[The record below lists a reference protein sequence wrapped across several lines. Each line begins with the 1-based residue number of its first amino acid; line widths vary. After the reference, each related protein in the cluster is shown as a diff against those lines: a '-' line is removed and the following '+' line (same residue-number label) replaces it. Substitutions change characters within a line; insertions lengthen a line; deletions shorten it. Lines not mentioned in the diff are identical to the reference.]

1 MIEIDA
7 RHQPYEVS
15 DLDGGT
21 LLGFLAEN
29 RVVELKMVRSK
40 LRLAYQWAIMHPPTP
55 DKPKAVVGDETLFP
69 SDCEQAISGDGT
81 PDVALFAVEEL
92 AASAGISRAA
102 GFALIADALDLVHRL
117 PLLWAKVESLGVPG
131 WNARRVALLTR
142 KLSYA
147 AARWFDDH
155 LAATGLTGWP
165 TIEKWLAMAIAK
177 FHPELVKDPS
187 APKGKADWGVWL
199 HHPHAGHEEGAG
211 GIAGTSEL
219 NAVGDSLDLTRFL
232 DLLNHEAEAMRR
244 LGDTD
249 DVNQRRAKAIGRL
262 TDDTDQPTLDYTT
275 DSTTGGDSEN
285 GTGSIAIGTGDRTD
299 AGIGG
304 CTDGTGAGSASSEAA
319 TTGGEPGVGVKP
331 GRLVTT
337 PGPFG
342 RRRGLRVMAHVN
354 LADLFALGL
363 DPHELGLNGDGIAST
378 DRLGQVL
385 TSQLRDWLT
394 RHGSL
399 ATITPVVDVNR
410 TDAVDRHDPPE
421 WMDTLVRLRDPHCVY
436 PNCERSSWDADL
448 DHINP
453 YQPPDEG
460 GPPGQTRPDNLA
472 PLCRRHHLMK
482 THGRWRY
489 RRARDGTYIWTS
501 QHGRTWLVTPQGTHD
516 TTNTS

>member
-21 LLGFLAEN
+21 LLGFMAEN

-40 LRLAYQWAIMHPPTP
+40 LRLAYQWAIMHPPSP
-55 DKPKAVVGDETLFP
+55 EHPKAVVGDETLFP
-69 SDCEQAISGDGT
+69 TDCEQAISGDGT

-92 AASAGISRAA
+92 AASAGISRGA
-102 GFALIADALDLVHRL
+102 GFALVADALDLVHRL
-117 PLLWAKVESLGVPG
+117 PQLWAKVEALAVPG

-177 FHPELVKDPS
+177 FHPELMKDPS
-187 APKGKADWGVWL
+187 AAKGKADWGVWL

-219 NAVGDSLDLTRFL
+219 QAVGDSLDLTRFM
-232 DLLNHEAEAMRR
+232 DSSSTPRPKPMRR

-249 DVNQRRAKAIGRL
+249 TVDQRRAKAIGRL
-262 TDDTDQPTLDYTT
+262 TDDTEQPTLTYTAT
-275 DSTTGGDSEN
+275 PSAPATAAAPT
-285 GTGSIAIGTGDRTD
+285 ART
-299 AGIGG
+299 ALRQRV
-304 CTDGTGAGSASSEAA
+304 ASRCWASRWI
-319 TTGGEPGVGVKP
+319 GVKP

-363 DPHELGLNGDGIAST
+363 DPHELGLDGDGIAST

-385 TSQLRDWLT
+385 TTQLRDWIT

-399 ATITPVVDVNR
+399 ASVTPVVDLNR

-448 DHINP
+448 DHIDP
-453 YQPPDEG
+453 YLPLGEG
-460 GPPGQTRPDNLA
+460 GPPGQTRPENLA

-489 RRARDGTYIWTS
+489 RRTRDGTYIWTS

-516 TTNTS
+516 TSQPG

>member
-1 MIEIDA
+1 MT
-7 RHQPYEVS
+7 RPC
-15 DLDGGT
+15 
-21 LLGFLAEN
+21 F
-29 RVVELKMVRSK
+29 
-40 LRLAYQWAIMHPPTP
+40 PPTVRQP
-55 DKPKAVVGDETLFP
+55 
-69 SDCEQAISGDGT
+69 ISGDGT

-92 AASAGISRAA
+92 AASAGISRSA
-102 GFALIADALDLVHRL
+102 GFALVADALDLVHRL
-117 PLLWAKVESLGVPG
+117 PQLWAKVEALEVPG

-147 AARWFDDH
+147 AARWFDEH

-187 APKGKADWGVWL
+187 AAKGKADWGVWL
-199 HHPHAGHEEGAG
+199 HHPQAGQEEGAG

-219 NAVGDSLDLTRFL
+219 QAVGDSLDLTRFL
-232 DLLNHEAEAMRR
+232 DLLNCRGRSRCGTSETPTPV
-244 LGDTD
+244 D
-249 DVNQRRAKAIGRL
+249 QRRAKAIGRL
-262 TDDTDQPTLDYTT
+262 TDDTEQPTLDYTGNATSAGDSSST
-275 DSTTGGDSEN
+275 DST
-285 GTGSIAIGTGDRTD
+285 
-299 AGIGG
+299 
-304 CTDGTGAGSASSEAA
+304 DGAA
-319 TTGGEPGVGVKP
+319 AAGGEPVLGNPGIGVKP
-331 GRLVTT
+331 GRLATT

-363 DPHELGLNGDGIAST
+363 DPHELGLDGDGIAST
-378 DRLGQVL
+378 DRLGQIL
-385 TSQLRDWLT
+385 TTQLRDWIT

-399 ATITPVVDVNR
+399 ATITPVVDLNR

-448 DHINP
+448 DHIDP
-453 YQPPDEG
+453 YLPPGEG
-460 GPPGQTRPDNLA
+460 GPPGQTRPENLA

-501 QHGRTWLVTPQGTHD
+501 QHGRTWLVTPRGTHD
-516 TTNTS
+516 TTNTSDISETR

>member
-7 RHQPYEVS
+7 RHQPYEVT

-29 RVVELKMVRSK
+29 RVVELKAIRSK
-40 LRLAYQWAIMHPPTP
+40 LRLAYQWAIMHPPSP

-69 SDCEQAISGDGT
+69 TDCEDRISGDGT

-117 PLLWAKVESLGVPG
+117 PHLWAKVEALEVPG

-177 FHPELVKDPS
+177 FHPELVKDPTT
-187 APKGKADWGVWL
+187 PKGKADWGVWL

-211 GIAGTSEL
+211 GVAGTSEL
-219 NAVGDSLDLTRFL
+219 QAVGDSLDLTRFM
-232 DLLNHEAEAMRR
+232 DLLNSEAEAMRR

-249 DVNQRRAKAIGRL
+249 TIDQRRAKAIGRL
-262 TDDTDQPTLDYTT
+262 TDDTDQPTLDYTNA
-275 DSTTGGDSEN
+275 DSATGGDSSTDVTDGSDSTGIGTG
-285 GTGSIAIGTGDRTD
+285 GTGSTS
-299 AGIGG
+299 
-304 CTDGTGAGSASSEAA
+304 SAVAA
-319 TTGGEPGVGVKP
+319 TGGEPVLGEPGVGVKP

-363 DPHELGLNGDGIAST
+363 DPHELGLDGDGITST

-385 TSQLRDWLT
+385 TSQLRDWIT

-399 ATITPVVDVNR
+399 ATITPVIDLNR

-448 DHINP
+448 DHIDP
-453 YQPPDEG
+453 YQPPGEG
-460 GPPGQTRPDNLA
+460 GPPGQTRPENLA

-516 TTNTS
+516 TSDTS

>member
-1 MIEIDA
+1 M
-7 RHQPYEVS
+7 
-15 DLDGGT
+15 T
-21 LLGFLAEN
+21 
-29 RVVELKMVRSK
+29 
-40 LRLAYQWAIMHPPTP
+40 PT
-55 DKPKAVVGDETLFP
+55 
-69 SDCEQAISGDGT
+69 
-81 PDVALFAVEEL
+81 
-92 AASAGISRAA
+92 
-102 GFALIADALDLVHRL
+102 
-117 PLLWAKVESLGVPG
+117 
-131 WNARRVALLTR
+131 
-142 KLSYA
+142 
-147 AARWFDDH
+147 
-155 LAATGLTGWP
+155 
-165 TIEKWLAMAIAK
+165 
-177 FHPELVKDPS
+177 
-187 APKGKADWGVWL
+187 
-199 HHPHAGHEEGAG
+199 
-211 GIAGTSEL
+211 TS
-219 NAVGDSLDLTRFL
+219 
-232 DLLNHEAEAMRR
+232 
-244 LGDTD
+244 
-249 DVNQRRAKAIGRL
+249 NQRRAKAIGRL
-262 TDDTDQPTLDYTT
+262 TDDTDQPTLDYTTT

-342 RRRGLRVMAHVN
+342 RRRGLRVMAHVGI
-354 LADLFALGL
+354 ADLFALGL
-363 DPHELGLNGDGIAST
+363 DPHELGLDGDGIAST

-399 ATITPVVDVNR
+399 ASVTPVVDLNR

-448 DHINP
+448 DHIDP
-453 YQPPDEG
+453 YLPLGEG
-460 GPPGQTRPDNLA
+460 GPPGQTRPENLA

-516 TTNTS
+516 ISESY

>member
-21 LLGFLAEN
+21 LLGFMAEN

-40 LRLAYQWAIMHPPTP
+40 LRLAYQWAILHPPSP
-55 DKPKAVVGDETLFP
+55 EHPKAVVGDETLFP
-69 SDCEQAISGDGT
+69 SDCEDRISGDGT

-102 GFALIADALDLVHRL
+102 GFALVADALDLVHRL
-117 PLLWAKVESLGVPG
+117 PLLWAKVEALEMPG

-142 KLSYA
+142 KLSYE

-177 FHPELVKDPS
+177 FHPELVKDRS
-187 APKGKADWGVWL
+187 AAKGKADWGVWL

-219 NAVGDSLDLTRFL
+219 QAVGESLDLTRFM
-232 DLLNHEAEAMRR
+232 DLLSAEAETMRR

-249 DVNQRRAKAIGRL
+249 TIDQRRAKAIGRL
-262 TDDTDQPTLDYTT
+262 TDDT
-275 DSTTGGDSEN
+275 
-285 GTGSIAIGTGDRTD
+285 
-299 AGIGG
+299 
-304 CTDGTGAGSASSEAA
+304 AA
-319 TTGGEPGVGVKP
+319 VGGEPVVGEPVVGVKP
-331 GRLVTT
+331 GRLATT

-363 DPHELGLNGDGIAST
+363 DPHELGLDGDGIAST

-385 TSQLRDWLT
+385 TTQLRDWLA

-399 ATITPVVDVNR
+399 ATITPVVDLNR

-448 DHINP
+448 DHIDP
-453 YQPPDEG
+453 YLPLGEG
-460 GPPGQTRPDNLA
+460 GPPGQTRPENLA

-516 TTNTS
+516 TSDTS